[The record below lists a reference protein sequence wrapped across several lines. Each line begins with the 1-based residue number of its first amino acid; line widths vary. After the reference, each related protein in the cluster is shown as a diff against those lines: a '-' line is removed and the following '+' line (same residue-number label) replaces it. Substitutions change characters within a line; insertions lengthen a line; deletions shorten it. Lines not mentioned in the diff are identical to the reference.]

1 MDPGGVIAAI
11 GRYARP
17 MRSIRTATGL
27 LLAGL
32 AIGVASAP
40 AGGGTVIVHFRAFN
54 ANGALIGLRAGPTLK
69 GSCFSGSIGL
79 PRPDAWR
86 CMVGN
91 EILDPCLQSPKGTR
105 SGLVC
110 VVGDKGVRLRL
121 MKTLP
126 RAFRNRPETSFFAWR
141 LALANGDVCQR
152 FTGTAAG
159 VIQGHG
165 LVYGCTSGG
174 TTTEPTRSPRGW
186 KVRFLAKGRSPS
198 DVKKFAALPV
208 LAVSRAIG

>member
-1 MDPGGVIAAI
+1 
-11 GRYARP
+11 
-17 MRSIRTATGL
+17 MRSLRTTTAL
-27 LLAGL
+27 LLAGV
-32 AIGVASAP
+32 AFGVPSAS
-40 AGGGTVIVHFRAFN
+40 AGGGTVIVHFRAFS
-54 ANGALIGLRAGPTLK
+54 ANGTLIGLRAGPTLK

-91 EILDPCLQSPKGTR
+91 EILDPCLQSPTGAQT
-105 SGLVC
+105 GLVC

-121 MKTLP
+121 AKPLP
-126 RAFRNRPETSFFAWR
+126 RAMRNHPETSFFAWR

-159 VIQGHG
+159 AIQGHG

-186 KVRFLAKGRSPS
+186 KVRFLAKGRSPF
-198 DVKKFAALPV
+198 DVKKLADLPL